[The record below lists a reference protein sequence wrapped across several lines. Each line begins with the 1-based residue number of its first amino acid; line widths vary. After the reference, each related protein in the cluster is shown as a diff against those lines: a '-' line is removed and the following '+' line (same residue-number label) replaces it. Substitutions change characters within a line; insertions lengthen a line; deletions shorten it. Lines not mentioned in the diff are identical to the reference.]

1 MRSVAPTIET
11 ERLRLTPATREDVDA
26 LHALWTDPGVRR
38 YLWDDLVIPRDRAL
52 EVVTAS
58 AASFEASGF
67 GLWVARRSD
76 EATLVGCVGLRA
88 AGDDVELLV
97 AFTPVWWR
105 RGFGTEAGRAVLR
118 FAFEQIGLT
127 RVIGHVD
134 PPNEASRRLM
144 ASLGFRETGR
154 VAFNGLELLHYVIE
168 ALPSS
173 TLRA

>member
-1 MRSVAPTIET
+1 MTPTIET
-11 ERLRLTPATREDVDA
+11 GRLRLTPATLEDVDA

-38 YLWDDLVIPRDRAL
+38 YLWDDVVIPRDRAL
-52 EVVTAS
+52 DVVNAS
-58 AASFEASGF
+58 AASFAASGF
-67 GLWVARRSD
+67 GLWVARRPD
-76 EATLVGCVGLRA
+76 DAALVGCVGLRA

-97 AFTPVWWR
+97 AFTPALWR
-105 RGFGTEAGRAVLR
+105 SGFGSEAGRAVLR

-154 VAFNGLELLHYVIE
+154 VVLNGLELVHYVIE
-168 ALPSS
+168 APPSS